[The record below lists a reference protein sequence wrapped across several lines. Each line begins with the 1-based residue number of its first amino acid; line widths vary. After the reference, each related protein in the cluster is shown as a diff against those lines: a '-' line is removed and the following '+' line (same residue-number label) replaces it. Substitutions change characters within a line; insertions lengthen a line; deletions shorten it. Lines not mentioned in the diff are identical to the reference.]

1 MKIFTEHPQSVGES
15 YFEHMGVAGS
25 FGGQLFLAS
34 MACFVHAVLPFLFTK
49 TGSGIITKLH
59 TRMVTGRTSVPGG
72 SADDVTTAQG

>member
-1 MKIFTEHPQSVGES
+1 MKLFTEHPESVGES
-15 YFEHMGVAGS
+15 YLEHMGVAAS

-59 TRMVTGRTSVPGG
+59 TRMVTGRSRAPA
-72 SADDVTTAQG
+72 SAADDVTTAQS